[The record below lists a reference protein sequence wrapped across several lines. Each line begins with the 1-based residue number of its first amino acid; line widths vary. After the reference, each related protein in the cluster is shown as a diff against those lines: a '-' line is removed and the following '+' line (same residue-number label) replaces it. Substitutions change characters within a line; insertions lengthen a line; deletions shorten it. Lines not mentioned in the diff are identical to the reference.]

1 MHRLRHSIFPEGRE
15 LLTRVCFLSK
25 FSTCCEDT
33 ICKICCLFLEAP
45 GAGLFVNI
53 AWGTSV
59 WGQQIMLG
67 HRLQHI
73 HVNVIHMT
81 GSSCARKQIKIKTN
95 KSYRFK
101 QVWNSWYSAE
111 AKSYMTGGG
120 ICSLHSCAVI
130 TRKGEN
136 VKTGAQNNF
145 LYMYLVC
152 FNTRRTCLSRYQSCL
167 QISYHWSL
175 VLYLAWSFIPG
186 PT

>member
-1 MHRLRHSIFPEGRE
+1 MNKMHRLRRSIFPEGRE

-81 GSSCARKQIKIKTN
+81 GNSCARKQIKIKTY

-130 TRKGEN
+130 TGKG
-136 VKTGAQNNF
+136 KTWKPVPKITFSTCILCVSIPVELAYHGISPVSRF
-145 LYMYLVC
+145 LI
-152 FNTRRTCLSRYQSCL
+152 TD
-167 QISYHWSL
+167 H
-175 VLYLAWSFIPG
+175 
-186 PT
+186 